1 MEENKKSKVI
11 LIAIKLMLVSPEN
24 MVDINSMNFLIRTLF
39 VLLSL
44 EQ

>member
-11 LIAIKLMLVSPEN
+11 FIAVKLMLVSLEN

-39 VLLSL
+39 VLLSP
-44 EQ
+44 E